1 MENFPINLNILKS
14 YYILIILHTYDQ
26 SKEKKKKIVNK
37 SRTDFY
43 PLNFLPF
50 PFRNYFDEEAAGN
63 QTPEYTVSFLRI
75 IIAPPVRLD

>member
-14 YYILIILHTYDQ
+14 YYILIINFTRMI
-26 SKEKKKKIVNK
+26 KVKKKEKIVNK

>member
-14 YYILIILHTYDQ
+14 YYILIINFTRMI
-26 SKEKKKKIVNK
+26 KVKKKEKIVNK

-75 IIAPPVRLD
+75 IIAPPIRLD

>member
-1 MENFPINLNILKS
+1 M
-14 YYILIILHTYDQ
+14 
-26 SKEKKKKIVNK
+26 KEKKKKRNVNK

-50 PFRNYFDEEAAGN
+50 PFRSYFDEEAAGN